1 MQLQNAAVFNTVLVA
16 QQYQIAQASHR
27 RKGPPCD
34 SLFLYC
40 QLCLSVL
47 VCHEPSLVNCT
58 VSKEVIHKGIVST
71 VFWSST
77 AYCKAN
83 ITIAGVCMT
92 ASIMPS
98 VVNSYTRYC
107 CSSMI
112 HKKLTAQL
120 CHEDGSVAIYFRSL
134 HIVLSAVSFIDQ
146 GCNLLI
152 SVNLRKTNVLKVGSR
167 DWTSE
172 GSKRIRIYLFKEPLE
187 SSSSFLIC
195 LNTLSFH
202 KLSFFD

>member
-1 MQLQNAAVFNTVLVA
+1 M
-16 QQYQIAQASHR
+16 
-27 RKGPPCD
+27 
-34 SLFLYC
+34 
-40 QLCLSVL
+40 
-47 VCHEPSLVNCT
+47 NCT
-58 VSKEVIHKGIVST
+58 VSKEVIHKGIIST

-98 VVNSYTRYC
+98 VANSYTRYC

-112 HKKLTAQL
+112 HKKFTAQL
-120 CHEDGSVAIYFRSL
+120 CHEDGSVAIYYRSL

-146 GCNLLI
+146 GRNLLI
-152 SVNLRKTNVLKVGSR
+152 SVNLRKTNVGSL

-187 SSSSFLIC
+187 SSSFFLIC

-202 KLSFFD
+202 KQSFFD